1 MASILSC
8 VRRFFIAVPL
18 RALWLSL
25 AGAIGI
31 WHAASGPD
39 LYDAGELAVAAWQLG
54 ASHPPGQP
62 LHALVAHVFAWLPLG
77 PLPWR
82 MALLS
87 TAAEVMAAWLV
98 MRIVSALQHLGS
110 AHPAL
115 GAPVPT
121 TAQLLHRH
129 APDAAALGFLLSSVV
144 LRQAL
149 RIEVYGLAMALS
161 LYGVY
166 HSLRWMQDGRL
177 SHLGKAVF
185 ASMLCVS
192 VHLPH
197 ALAPLAMLGCGLL
210 VVKRNRWLQPSV
222 ISWTMSSA
230 ICGLA
235 FLSWLPLRANA
246 DAPMWGK
253 PQSWQGVWA
262 YMSAQAYHRNLGAAE
277 QDWSGQV
284 IDAIGFAV
292 AACGILPIV
301 GIGMLVLFAARSPRP
316 LRRQHYAIVTGA
328 GLALIAG
335 CLQPLQVR
343 NPDNIAYFGPAV
355 ALWIALGAAGFSR
368 WSATHHNQVLSAC
381 GLILVALNI
390 PTLSGVPFML
400 KADNPAL
407 ETLAG
412 RFTETPPP
420 KSLVIVETD
429 FTAANWMMARAID
442 GARPDVALFI
452 SGLATSSWHWQSLRS
467 HAFFDGTP
475 RRGQGQRAMEAFN
488 DGLVR
493 YTEGRIPVLS
503 EAHWPTQGRGLI
515 LGHYVY
521 LPVDR
526 NTREADL
533 SAWMA
538 ERWSRALGQDTLT
551 SPFGDYGSAMA
562 VIRHQEVTRA
572 RRLVFHDRIDDA
584 LEALRYALRGLPASE
599 LQWLSGATVTQTHI
613 PPPAVRDP
621 DSFLVSKEDAVR
633 EAATLLWAMGAADN
647 ARNLLSKQLKRGDAR
662 SVLQLAWLELAE
674 GNLEA
679 SRRTLQAFVTV
690 APELAQEASLL
701 ERHLK

>member
-1 MASILSC
+1 M
-8 VRRFFIAVPL
+8 F
-18 RALWLSL
+18 WLSL
-25 AGAIGI
+25 AGAIGV
-31 WHAASGPD
+31 WHASSGPD
-39 LYDAGELAVAAWQLG
+39 LYDAGELAAAAWQLG

-62 LHALVAHVFAWLPLG
+62 LHALVAHAFAWLPLG

-87 TAAEVMAAWLV
+87 TAAEVLAAWIV
-98 MRIVSALQHLGS
+98 VHIVSTLQQPGPE
-110 AHPAL
+110 HPAL
-115 GAPVPT
+115 GTPTPV
-121 TAQLLHRH
+121 AQLLYRH
-129 APDAAALGFLLSSVV
+129 APDAAAVGFLLSSIV

-149 RIEVYGLAMALS
+149 RIEVYGMAMALS

-166 HSLRWMQDGRL
+166 RGIRWMQDGRIA
-177 SHLGKAVF
+177 HLCQAVF
-185 ASMLCVS
+185 VSMLCIA

-197 ALAPLAMLGCGLL
+197 ALAPIAMLGCALF
-210 VVKRNRWLQPSV
+210 VVRWRKWMQLSV
-222 ISWTMSSA
+222 IVWTATSA

-235 FLSWLPLRANA
+235 FLSWLPLRAYA
-246 DAPMWGK
+246 GAPMWGK
-253 PQSWQGVWA
+253 PQTLQGVWA
-262 YMSAQAYHRNLGAAE
+262 YVSAQAYQRNLGAKE
-277 QDWSGQV
+277 QNWLGQI
-284 IDAIGFAV
+284 IDAIGFGV

-301 GIGMLVLFAARSPRP
+301 GIGLLVLCAARSQRP
-316 LRRQHYAIVTGA
+316 LRHRHYAIVMGA
-328 GLALIAG
+328 GLALVAG

-368 WSATHHNQVLSAC
+368 WSATHHNQVLSVC
-381 GLILVALNI
+381 GLVLIALNI

-400 KADNPAL
+400 RADNPAL

-412 RFTETPPP
+412 RFTEAPPP

-429 FTAANWMMARAID
+429 FTAASWMMARALD

-452 SGLATSSWHWQSLRS
+452 SGLATSSWHWQALRT

-475 RRGQGQRAMEAFN
+475 RRGQGHRPMEAFN
-488 DGLVR
+488 DGLIR
-493 YTEGRIPVLS
+493 HTEGRVPVLS

-526 NTREADL
+526 NTRETDL
-533 SAWMA
+533 STSMA
-538 ERWSRALGQDTLT
+538 ERWSRALGQDALT
-551 SPFGDYGSAMA
+551 SPWGDYGAAMA

-572 RRLVFHDRIDDA
+572 RRLIFHHRIDEA

-621 DSFLVSKEDAVR
+621 NAFLVSKEDAVR
-633 EAATLLWAMGAADN
+633 EAATLLWAIGAAEN
-647 ARNLLSKQLKRGDAR
+647 ARKLLNKQLKRGDVR

-674 GNLEA
+674 GDLEA
-679 SRRTLQAFVTV
+679 ARRTLHAFVTV
-690 APELAQEASLL
+690 APELAHEASPL